1 PPISTLSL
9 HDALPISNRDQS
21 NENGPFPHARARHD
35 NGAHRAPR
43 RGEKAEENWEA
54 KAADGAPTSYGRDRA
69 GQETVTT
76 RNLVRRLGRDRK
88 STRLNSSHLVI

>member
-1 PPISTLSL
+1 MTQQDASRNNITISTMDGRSV
-9 HDALPISNRDQS
+9 PIVSQTEINPMKTA
-21 NENGPFPHARARHD
+21 PFPHARARHD

-69 GQETVTT
+69 GQEAVTT
-76 RNLVRRLGRDRK
+76 RNLVRRLGR
-88 STRLNSSHLVI
+88 IFF

>member
-1 PPISTLSL
+1 MTQQDASRNNLTISTMDGRSV
-9 HDALPISNRDQS
+9 PIVSQTEINPMKTGS
-21 NENGPFPHARARHD
+21 FPHARARHD

-69 GQETVTT
+69 GQEAVTT
-76 RNLVRRLGRDRK
+76 RNLVRRLGR
-88 STRLNSSHLVI
+88 IFF